1 MVSARTAW
9 CVCSAHKRRVRHARE
24 PRSKRCT
31 SQFLDGRNGQILWT
45 RSSAASGR
53 APRRIS
59 FAVHSLSDAR
69 VAPDL
74 AGGTRNARLDLVEVI
89 FFFGQNSNRA
99 LVDNRSRQQQKMQSK
114 LRKVPITDLEV
125 TVCLDLPFFSAYF
138 YFNKKIP

>member
-89 FFFGQNSNRA
+89 FFLDKTQTARWSTTEAGSNRKCN
-99 LVDNRSRQQQKMQSK
+99 LNCVKYQ
-114 LRKVPITDLEV
+114 
-125 TVCLDLPFFSAYF
+125 
-138 YFNKKIP
+138 